1 MNDENSATAKMPP
14 SVAEAAEKSEIPPE
28 TYATMK
34 AEIKAEAEH
43 IFGGQSG
50 SSSKP
55 KTMTEACATMKEEIK
70 DEAKRLVPDLG
81 TQH

>member
-1 MNDENSATAKMPP
+1 MNNDNPATAKMPP
-14 SVAEAAEKSEIPPE
+14 SVAKSAEKSEIPTE

-34 AEIKAEAEH
+34 AEIKDEAQH
-43 IFGGQSG
+43 IFGGQLG
-50 SSSKP
+50 HSSKP

-81 TQH
+81 NHH